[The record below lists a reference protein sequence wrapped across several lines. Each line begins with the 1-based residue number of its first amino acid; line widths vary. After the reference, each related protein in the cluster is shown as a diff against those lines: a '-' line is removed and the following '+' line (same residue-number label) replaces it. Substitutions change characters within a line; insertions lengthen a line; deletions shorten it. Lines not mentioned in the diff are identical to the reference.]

1 MAFRRRFLFLSEEDI
16 IHENIKELVNKA
28 QDISNLNEIEE
39 AGLNRNHVMIIH
51 IFKIMGCNKVRNFIN
66 KLTSFILKWINMYE
80 EAESNS
86 MTKIIDYF
94 FSSDF
99 DNFHIVFFIGKNQY
113 IYLSEI
119 DCVFTRRRLR
129 Q

>member
-113 IYLSEI
+113 IYSSEI
-119 DCVFTRRRLR
+119 DCVFTRRRLH